1 MSWANL
7 LHENDKFSCDSELF
21 SWQVAMVGVGEIGES
36 MECKKCANREP
47 SNRKVP
53 LFLLK
58 EHALNTLRC
67 MAEAGQLPFSSN
79 HPLYM

>member
-36 MECKKCANREP
+36 MECKKCANRDP
-47 SNRKVP
+47 YSASMLSPFYTHTRTQHLVSVAGLGLLPLVP
-53 LFLLK
+53 
-58 EHALNTLRC
+58 
-67 MAEAGQLPFSSN
+67 
-79 HPLYM
+79 